1 MKAIPKRTLLV
12 TCIIILLPMFFGLA
26 LWNRLPERMPTHFDF
41 SGTVDDY
48 SGRPFAV
55 IGLPLFILAMQLFC
69 AVMLRADPKKQN
81 ISEKL
86 VQLTLWICPAVSLF
100 VGISMYL
107 SALGFAIN
115 VSRLGMVFVGLI
127 FIVIGNYLPKC
138 RHNYTVGIRLPWTLD
153 NEDNL
158 ESHPPFRGLCMD
170 HRRGGHAAFRL
181 LQPRSRRLGRRDFCR
196 VPLAARLFVR
206 LREKARK
213 NLNAP

>member
-12 TCIIILLPMFFGLA
+12 TCIIILLPMFVGLA
-26 LWNRLPERMPTHFDF
+26 MWNQLPERMPTHFNF
-41 SGTVDDY
+41 SGEVDGY

-138 RHNYTVGIRLPWTLD
+138 RHNYTVGIRLPWTTRITGITPTV
-153 NEDNL
+153 
-158 ESHPPFRGLCMD
+158 SRAMYGSSPGWSRCFPSSSAM
-170 HRRGGHAAFRL
+170 
-181 LQPRSRRLGRRDFCR
+181 QPSSGSPRFLSRPSRRSSIRSFTRKGT
-196 VPLAARLFVR
+196 
-206 LREKARK
+206 EKSEFSAS
-213 NLNAP
+213 N

>member
-1 MKAIPKRTLLV
+1 MKAMPKRTLLLTSHRHPAADV
-12 TCIIILLPMFFGLA
+12 RRPRPCGIS
-26 LWNRLPERMPTHFDF
+26 LPERMPTHFNF
-41 SGTVDDY
+41 SGEVDGY

-153 NEDNL
+153 NEDNWN
-158 ESHPPFRGLCMD
+158 HT
-170 HRRGGHAAFRL
+170 HRFAGYVWIIAGVVTLLSVFLSHAAVVWVAAIFVASL
-181 LQPRSRRLGRRDFCR
+181 S
-196 VPLAARLFVR
+196 PLVYSFVYAKR
-206 LREKARK
+206 HGKI
-213 NLNAP
+213 